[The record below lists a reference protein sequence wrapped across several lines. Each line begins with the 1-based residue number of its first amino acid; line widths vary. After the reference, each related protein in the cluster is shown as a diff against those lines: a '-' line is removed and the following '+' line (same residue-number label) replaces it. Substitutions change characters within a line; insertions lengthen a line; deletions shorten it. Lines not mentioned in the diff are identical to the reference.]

1 MASGHSP
8 YASPTVVDPSL
19 GPYYSQSNNGT
30 THHLQHSEIDD
41 DLALRAEL
49 SRSLGLGLNHS
60 THESANTSH
69 QHSPQPHHEDLQQHH
84 HAQQQQ
90 QHAQPAPLPS
100 QPQPQHTSPS
110 QHAVN
115 PDLLPEH
122 HPSPPPGQHAAAD
135 NNRDKRSKV
144 SRACDECRRKKI
156 RCDAL
161 NEHETCTN
169 CKRSSSTCAFS
180 RQPLKRGPSKGY
192 IKELAERL
200 NALEGQMQPQQHG
213 HVDQELQSLLAEAA
227 YVTRDH
233 HSPPR
238 QAGQKRRLSQTDP
251 IVIDPPV
258 LAPRPAPTLQH
269 AQPATQPPSAPAPLH
284 TYGNP
289 YSRDSRMSPYPVQ
302 QNYRQ
307 DMRPTPQPQTINTQP
322 FFKYGGDTRRHESVS
337 IPFDTQA
344 GAPILVEWDEEVVD
358 EYYRTIH
365 QTFPLLP
372 HSKHRLRMRL
382 AECPLTLREAFLTV
396 LECTMRTFPSFS
408 STLRPQQTYAPM
420 MKRAAELLAGYPFEN
435 PATHNSGTNLVYL
448 QTLLLMALESDN
460 HGPATVRGQ
469 AGPSRAEWL
478 GRAAGVAG
486 QLEINLVRPRER
498 FATEGDP
505 DSEERL
511 ARRVWWVLF
520 ILDRWHASST
530 SDLLKLPENSVVLLP
545 EDQILLGESTY
556 HLARLSF
563 IIGHL
568 AAILTTTKT
577 PETNVMAP
585 SNPASSLLGLTLAG
599 EIDRFRESVES
610 VWGSLNLVHLSY
622 HHCHLLIKRLNP
634 TTEPTELIGHAVKV
648 ATVLNQRQTPI
659 TPLNHHFAALA
670 AMTLCELVDI
680 EKTRA
685 EAIRGLEHISEAL
698 GFGRGLA
705 GHEKSTGWDSA
716 IRDLIVQKR
725 NKLQLILGGIEQ
737 LPPGLQHL
745 AHASAGEG
753 GNGTLTP
760 SSAQGNV
767 AATSVAGEN
776 GRPGKFD
783 PTMLTRYGYLTA
795 LGQGMFVSK

>member
-1 MASGHSP
+1 MANGHSP

-19 GPYYSQSNNGT
+19 GPYYSQSHNGT
-30 THHLQHSEIDD
+30 THPLPPPEIDD

-49 SRSLGLGLNHS
+49 SRSLGLNHS

-69 QHSPQPHHEDLQQHH
+69 QHSPQPHDDLHQQRQQAHRVQQ
-84 HAQQQQ
+84 QQQQ
-90 QHAQPAPLPS
+90 QHAQQAPLPS
-100 QPQPQHTSPS
+100 QSQLTSPS

-115 PDLLPEH
+115 PDLFSDH
-122 HPSPPPGQHAAAD
+122 TSPPPSQHAAD

-169 CKRSSSTCAFS
+169 CKRGNYTCAFS

-227 YVTRDH
+227 YATREH
-233 HSPPR
+233 ASPPC
-238 QAGQKRRLSQTDP
+238 QAGQKRRHSQTET
-251 IVIDPPV
+251 IVIDPQPV
-258 LAPRPAPTLQH
+258 LAPRPAPPPPPTQH
-269 AQPATQPPSAPAPLH
+269 MTQPSSASAP
-284 TYGNP
+284 
-289 YSRDSRMSPYPVQ
+289 
-302 QNYRQ
+302 
-307 DMRPTPQPQTINTQP
+307 PQPVNSQP

-337 IPFDTQA
+337 TPFDTQA
-344 GAPILVEWDEEVVD
+344 GVPTLVEWDEEVVD

-408 STLRPQQTYAPM
+408 SNLRPQHTYAPM

-498 FATEGDP
+498 YATEGDP

-511 ARRVWWVLF
+511 SRRVWWVLF

-685 EAIRGLEHISEAL
+685 EAIRGLEQISEAL

-725 NKLQLILGGIEQ
+725 NKL
-737 LPPGLQHL
+737 H
-745 AHASAGEG
+745 AGEG
-753 GNGTLTP
+753 GSGTLTP

>member
-1 MASGHSP
+1 MASGHSYTEP
-8 YASPTVVDPSL
+8 VVDPSL
-19 GPYYSQSNNGT
+19 GPYYNQSNNGT
-30 THHLQHSEIDD
+30 PHHGHHLHQPDVDD
-41 DLALRAEL
+41 DFDLRAEL
-49 SRSLGLGLNHS
+49 AKSLGLNHTS
-60 THESANTSH
+60 HESANTSH
-69 QHSPQPHHEDLQQHH
+69 QQSPQPHDGPRQHDETR
-84 HAQQQQ
+84 Q
-90 QHAQPAPLPS
+90 QHARPPS
-100 QPQPQHTSPS
+100 VPSQPQHTSPS
-110 QHAVN
+110 QRAVI
-115 PDLLPEH
+115 PDSFAEH
-122 HPSPPPGQHAAAD
+122 PQSPPPGQPATD

-161 NEHETCTN
+161 NEHEICTN
-169 CKRSSSTCAFS
+169 CKRSNSACAFS

-200 NALEGQMQPQQHG
+200 NALEGQMQPQRHG

-227 YVTRDH
+227 YVTREH
-233 HSPPR
+233 ASPPR
-238 QAGQKRRLSQTDP
+238 HAGHKRRHSQTEP
-251 IVIDPPV
+251 IVIDSPPV
-258 LAPRPAPTLQH
+258 LAPRLAPAPQP
-269 AQPATQPPSAPAPLH
+269 AQPPIQPPSAPAPLH
-284 TYGNP
+284 SYGNP
-289 YSRDSRMSPYPVQ
+289 YARDSRMSPYPPQ
-302 QNYRQ
+302 QGYRQ
-307 DMRPTPQPQTINTQP
+307 EMRPTPQPQPINTQP
-322 FFKYGGDTRRHESVS
+322 FFKYGGDTRRRESVS

-344 GAPILVEWDEEVVD
+344 GVPVLVEWDEEVVD

-372 HSKHRLRMRL
+372 HSKHRLRTRL
-382 AECPLTLREAFLTV
+382 AECPVTLREAFLTV

-408 STLRPQQTYAPM
+408 SNLRPQHTYAPM

-680 EKTRA
+680 EKTRS
-685 EAIRGLEHISEAL
+685 EAIRGLEQISEAL

-725 NKLQLILGGIEQ
+725 NKLQLLLGGIEQ
-737 LPPGLQHL
+737 LPRGLQHL
-745 AHASAGEG
+745 AHASAGE

>member
-1 MASGHSP
+1 MTSGP
-8 YASPTVVDPSL
+8 GTYAIDPSLSL
-19 GPYYSQSNNGT
+19 GPYYSQSNNDT
-30 THHLQHSEIDD
+30 RHNHNPHHVQQPEVDD

-49 SRSLGLGLNHS
+49 SRSLGLNHS
-60 THESANTSH
+60 THDSADTS
-69 QHSPQPHHEDLQQHH
+69 QQASPQPHDDLQRNIDHHQHSH
-84 HAQQQQ
+84 S
-90 QHAQPAPLPS
+90 QPAALPS
-100 QPQPQHTSPS
+100 PSQRTSPS
-110 QHAVN
+110 QQAAV
-115 PDLLPEH
+115 PDSLPEH
-122 HPSPPPGQHAAAD
+122 QLSPPPGQHVAD
-135 NNRDKRSKV
+135 NSRDKRSKV

-161 NEHETCTN
+161 NEHEICTN
-169 CKRSSSTCAFS
+169 CKRSNSACAFS

-213 HVDQELQSLLAEAA
+213 HIEQELQTLIAEAA
-227 YVTRDH
+227 YVAREH
-233 HSPPR
+233 ASPPHH
-238 QAGQKRRLSQTDP
+238 AGHKRRLSQTDT
-251 IVIDPPV
+251 IVLDGPPL
-258 LAPRPAPTLQH
+258 LAPRPAPAHQSAQH
-269 AQPATQPPSAPAPLH
+269 SSAPVSASNPAALNG
-284 TYGNP
+284 YANP
-289 YSRDSRMSPYPVQ
+289 YRHDPRMSSYPMQ
-302 QNYRQ
+302 PSYRQ
-307 DMRPTPQPQTINTQP
+307 DMRPTPQPQPVNTQP
-322 FFKYGGDTRRHESVS
+322 FFKYGGDTGRRESVS

-344 GAPILVEWDEEVVD
+344 GVPTLVEWDEEVID

-382 AECPLTLREAFLTV
+382 SECPVTLREAFLTV

-408 STLRPQQTYAPM
+408 STLRPQHTYAPM

-511 ARRVWWVLF
+511 SRRVWWVLF

-585 SNPASSLLGLTLAG
+585 SNPASSLLGMTLAG

-680 EKTRA
+680 ERTRS
-685 EAIRGLEHISEAL
+685 EAIRGLEQISEAL

-725 NKLQLILGGIEQ
+725 NKLQSILGGIEQ

-745 AHASAGEG
+745 AHASAGDG
-753 GNGTLTP
+753 GSGTLTP

-767 AATSVAGEN
+767 SATSVAGEN

>member
-19 GPYYSQSNNGT
+19 GPYYSQSNSAI
-30 THHLQHSEIDD
+30 THHLQHPEVDD

-49 SRSLGLGLNHS
+49 SRSLGLNHS

-69 QHSPQPHHEDLQQHH
+69 QHSPQPHDDPQQQQHH
-84 HAQQQQ
+84 HAQQQ

-100 QPQPQHTSPS
+100 QPQHTSPS
-110 QHAVN
+110 QHVVN
-115 PDLLPEH
+115 PDLFPEH
-122 HPSPPPGQHAAAD
+122 HLSPPPGQHAAD
-135 NNRDKRSKV
+135 NNKDKRSKV

-169 CKRSSSTCAFS
+169 CKRSNSGCAFS

-213 HVDQELQSLLAEAA
+213 HVDQELQTLLAEAA
-227 YVTRDH
+227 HATRDYA
-233 HSPPR
+233 SPPR
-238 QAGQKRRLSQTDP
+238 QAGQKRRRSQTETTEMDP
-251 IVIDPPV
+251 LPV
-258 LAPRPAPTLQH
+258 LAPRLA
-269 AQPATQPPSAPAPLH
+269 PATQPTQLATQPQPAPTPLH
-284 TYGNP
+284 AYGNP
-289 YSRDSRMSPYPVQ
+289 YSRDPRTSPYPAQ
-302 QNYRQ
+302 PNYRQ
-307 DMRPTPQPQTINTQP
+307 DMRPTPQPQPVNTQP
-322 FFKYGGDTRRHESVS
+322 FFKYGGDARRRESVS
-337 IPFDTQA
+337 VPFDTQA
-344 GAPILVEWDEEVVD
+344 GVPTLVEWDEEVVD

-408 STLRPQQTYAPM
+408 STLRPQHTYAPM

-435 PATHNSGTNLVYL
+435 PATHTSGTNLVYL

-486 QLEINLVRPRER
+486 QLEINLIRPRER
-498 FATEGDP
+498 YATEGDP

-680 EKTRA
+680 EKTRS
-685 EAIRGLEHISEAL
+685 EAIRGLEQISEAL

-725 NKLQLILGGIEQ
+725 NKLQSILGGIEQ

-745 AHASAGEG
+745 AHAHAGEG

>member
-1 MASGHSP
+1 MNP
-8 YASPTVVDPSL
+8 
-19 GPYYSQSNNGT
+19 
-30 THHLQHSEIDD
+30 
-41 DLALRAEL
+41 DLF
-49 SRSLGLGLNHS
+49 S
-60 THESANTSH
+60 
-69 QHSPQPHHEDLQQHH
+69 D
-84 HAQQQQ
+84 
-90 QHAQPAPLPS
+90 
-100 QPQPQHTSPS
+100 HTSPPPS
-110 QHAVN
+110 QH
-115 PDLLPEH
+115 
-122 HPSPPPGQHAAAD
+122 AAD

-161 NEHETCTN
+161 DEHETCTN
-169 CKRSSSTCAFS
+169 CKRGSYTCAFS

-227 YVTRDH
+227 YATREH
-233 HSPPR
+233 ASPPR
-238 QAGQKRRLSQTDP
+238 HAGHKRRHSQTET
-251 IVIDPPV
+251 IVIDPPPV
-258 LAPRPAPTLQH
+258 LAPRPAPPPPQ
-269 AQPATQPPSAPAPLH
+269 QTQPTTQTPSAPAPFH
-284 TYGNP
+284 AYGNP
-289 YSRDSRMSPYPVQ
+289 YTRDSQMSPYPIQ
-302 QNYRQ
+302 PNYRQ
-307 DMRPTPQPQTINTQP
+307 DTRSTPQPQPVNTQP
-322 FFKYGGDTRRHESVS
+322 FFKYGGDARRHESVS
-337 IPFDTQA
+337 HPFDTQA
-344 GAPILVEWDEEVVD
+344 GVPTLVEWDEEVVD

-396 LECTMRTFPSFS
+396 LECTMRTFPTFS
-408 STLRPQQTYAPM
+408 STLRPQHTYAPM

-498 FATEGDP
+498 YATEGDP

-511 ARRVWWVLF
+511 SRRVWWVLF

-685 EAIRGLEHISEAL
+685 EAIRGLEQISEAL

-725 NKLQLILGGIEQ
+725 NKLQLILGGVEQ

>member
-1 MASGHSP
+1 MANGHSP

-19 GPYYSQSNNGT
+19 GPYYSQSHNGT
-30 THHLQHSEIDD
+30 THPLPPPEIDD

-49 SRSLGLGLNHS
+49 SRSLGLNHS

-69 QHSPQPHHEDLQQHH
+69 QHSPQPHDDLHQQRQQAHRVQQ
-84 HAQQQQ
+84 QQQQ
-90 QHAQPAPLPS
+90 QHAQQAPLPS
-100 QPQPQHTSPS
+100 QSQLTSPS

-115 PDLLPEH
+115 PDLFSDH
-122 HPSPPPGQHAAAD
+122 TSPPPSQHAAD

-169 CKRSSSTCAFS
+169 CKRGNYTCAFS

-227 YVTRDH
+227 YATREH
-233 HSPPR
+233 ASPPC
-238 QAGQKRRLSQTDP
+238 QAGQKRRHSQTET
-251 IVIDPPV
+251 IVIDPQPV
-258 LAPRPAPTLQH
+258 LAPRPAPPPPPTQH
-269 AQPATQPPSAPAPLH
+269 MTQPSSASAPVHA
-284 TYGNP
+284 YGNP
-289 YSRDSRMSPYPVQ
+289 YSRDPQMSPYPMQ
-302 QNYRQ
+302 SNYRQ
-307 DMRPTPQPQTINTQP
+307 ETRSTPQPQPVNSQP

-337 IPFDTQA
+337 TPFDTQA
-344 GAPILVEWDEEVVD
+344 GVPTLVEWDEEVVD

-408 STLRPQQTYAPM
+408 SNLRPQHTYAPM

-498 FATEGDP
+498 YATEGDP

-511 ARRVWWVLF
+511 SRRVWWVLF

-685 EAIRGLEHISEAL
+685 EAIRGLEQISEAL

-725 NKLQLILGGIEQ
+725 NKLQLILGGVEQ

-753 GNGTLTP
+753 GSGTLTP

>member
-19 GPYYSQSNNGT
+19 GPYYSQSNNGAA
-30 THHLQHSEIDD
+30 HHLQHPEIDD

-49 SRSLGLGLNHS
+49 SRSLGLNHS

-69 QHSPQPHHEDLQQHH
+69 QHSPQPHDDLQQHH
-84 HAQQQQ
+84 AQQ

-100 QPQPQHTSPS
+100 QQHTSPS

-115 PDLLPEH
+115 PDLLPGH
-122 HPSPPPGQHAAAD
+122 HTSPPPGQHTD
-135 NNRDKRSKV
+135 HNRDRDKRSKV

-161 NEHETCTN
+161 NEHEICTN

-200 NALEGQMQPQQHG
+200 NALEGQMQPQQQG

-227 YVTRDH
+227 YVTREH
-233 HSPPR
+233 ASPPR
-238 QAGQKRRLSQTDP
+238 QAGQKRRLSQTET

-258 LAPRPAPTLQH
+258 LAPRPGPAPQH
-269 AQPATQPPSAPAPLH
+269 TQSQPPAPAQPAPAALH
-284 TYGNP
+284 NYGNP

-307 DMRPTPQPQTINTQP
+307 DMRPTPQPQPINTQP

-344 GAPILVEWDEEVVD
+344 VVPVLVEWDEEVVD

-382 AECPLTLREAFLTV
+382 AECPPTLREAFLTV

-408 STLRPQQTYAPM
+408 STLRPQHTYAPM

-486 QLEINLVRPRER
+486 QLEINLIRPRER

-680 EKTRA
+680 DKTRA

-776 GRPGKFD
+776 GRPGNFD

>member
-1 MASGHSP
+1 MASGHSS
-8 YASPTVVDPSL
+8 YASPVVDPSL
-19 GPYYSQSNNGT
+19 GPYYGQSNNGV
-30 THHLQHSEIDD
+30 THQQQLQQQEVAD

-49 SRSLGLGLNHS
+49 SRSLGLNHS
-60 THESANTSH
+60 THDSADTSQH
-69 QHSPQPHHEDLQQHH
+69 HSPQPHDDLQHDQTRQH
-84 HAQQQQ
+84 
-90 QHAQPAPLPS
+90 QHAHLPPHPQALPS
-100 QPQPQHTSPS
+100 S
-110 QHAVN
+110 QHAVPPN
-115 PDLLPEH
+115 PYGEH
-122 HPSPPPGQHAAAD
+122 QPSPPPGQHGAD
-135 NNRDKRSKV
+135 NNNRDKRSKV

-161 NEHETCTN
+161 NEHEVCTN
-169 CKRSSSTCAFS
+169 CKRSNSSCAFS
-180 RQPLKRGPSKGY
+180 RQPMKRGPSKGY

-200 NALEGQMQPQQHG
+200 NALEGQIQPQQHA
-213 HVDQELQSLLAEAA
+213 HVDQELQTLLAEAA
-227 YVTRDH
+227 YVTREH
-233 HSPPR
+233 GSPPR
-238 QAGQKRRLSQTDP
+238 HAGHKRRHSQAES
-251 IVIDPPV
+251 IVVDAPPAI
-258 LAPRPAPTLQH
+258 APRPAPPPPQPQTR
-269 AQPATQPPSAPAPLH
+269 AQPPVPIQPSAPAP
-284 TYGNP
+284 TRYGNTFAHDPRLSPFPTMQPNP
-289 YSRDSRMSPYPVQ
+289 Y
-302 QNYRQ
+302 Q
-307 DMRPTPQPQTINTQP
+307 DHRAPSLQPQPPVNIQP
-322 FFKYGGDTRRHESVS
+322 FFKYGGDTGRRESVS
-337 IPFDTQA
+337 IPFDTEP
-344 GAPILVEWDEEVVD
+344 GATASIDWDEEVVD
-358 EYYRTIH
+358 EYYRIIH

-382 AECPLTLREAFLTV
+382 AECPVTLREAFLTV

-408 STLRPQQTYAPM
+408 STLRANHTYAPM

-486 QLEINLVRPRER
+486 QLEINLIRPRSR

-505 DSEERL
+505 DSEERI

-685 EAIRGLEHISEAL
+685 EAIRGLEQISEAL

-705 GHEKSTGWDSA
+705 GHEQSTGWDSA

-725 NKLQLILGGIEQ
+725 NKLQLVLGGVEQ
-737 LPPGLQHL
+737 LPKGLQHL
-745 AHASAGEG
+745 AHTGGGGEG
-753 GNGTLTP
+753 SGMLTP

-767 AATSVAGEN
+767 AATSAVGEN

>member
-19 GPYYSQSNNGT
+19 GPYYSHNGN
-30 THHLQHSEIDD
+30 THQLGHPEIDD

-49 SRSLGLGLNHS
+49 SRSLGLNHS

-69 QHSPQPHHEDLQQHH
+69 QHSPQPHDDLHQQQHH
-84 HAQQQQ
+84 QHVQQ

-100 QPQPQHTSPS
+100 QPQHTSPS

-122 HPSPPPGQHAAAD
+122 HASPPPGQHTAAD

-200 NALEGQMQPQQHG
+200 NALEGQMQPQQPG

-238 QAGQKRRLSQTDP
+238 HAGQKRRLSQTDP
-251 IVIDPPV
+251 IVIDPPI
-258 LAPRPAPTLQH
+258 LAPRPAPAPQH
-269 AQPATQPPSAPAPLH
+269 IQPATQPPSAPASLH
-284 TYGNP
+284 TYGSP

-307 DMRPTPQPQTINTQP
+307 DIRPTPQPQPINTQP
-322 FFKYGGDTRRHESVS
+322 FFKYGADTRRHESVS

-382 AECPLTLREAFLTV
+382 AECPPTLREAFLTV

-511 ARRVWWVLF
+511 SRRVWWVLF

-648 ATVLNQRQTPI
+648 ATVLNMRQTPI

-680 EKTRA
+680 DKTRA

>member
-1 MASGHSP
+1 MANGHSP

-19 GPYYSQSNNGT
+19 GPYYSQSNDGT
-30 THHLQHSEIDD
+30 THHLPQPEVDD

-49 SRSLGLGLNHS
+49 SRSLGLVHS

-69 QHSPQPHHEDLQQHH
+69 QHSPQPHDDLQQQRQQPHRL
-84 HAQQQQ
+84 QQQQ
-90 QHAQPAPLPS
+90 QQHQHAQPAPVPS
-100 QPQPQHTSPS
+100 QSQLTSPS

-115 PDLLPEH
+115 PDLSPEH
-122 HPSPPPGQHAAAD
+122 HLSPPPGQHAAD

-169 CKRSSSTCAFS
+169 CKRGNYACAFS

-227 YVTRDH
+227 YATREH
-233 HSPPR
+233 ASPPR
-238 QAGQKRRLSQTDP
+238 QAGQKRRYSQTEP

-258 LAPRPAPTLQH
+258 LAPRPAPPP
-269 AQPATQPPSAPAPLH
+269 QPTTQPPSTSAPFNAF
-284 TYGNP
+284 GNP
-289 YSRDSRMSPYPVQ
+289 YSRDSQMSPYPSQ
-302 QNYRQ
+302 PNYRQ
-307 DMRPTPQPQTINTQP
+307 EMRPTPQPQPVNTQP

-337 IPFDTQA
+337 HPFDTQA
-344 GAPILVEWDEEVVD
+344 GVPTLVEWDEEVVD

-396 LECTMRTFPSFS
+396 LECTMRTFPTFS
-408 STLRPQQTYAPM
+408 STLRPQHTYAPM

-498 FATEGDP
+498 YATEGDP

-685 EAIRGLEHISEAL
+685 EAIRGLEQISEAL

-725 NKLQLILGGIEQ
+725 NKLQLVLGGVEQ

-745 AHASAGEG
+745 AHAASAGEG
-753 GNGTLTP
+753 VGLTP

>member
-1 MASGHSP
+1 MASGHGS
-8 YASPTVVDPSL
+8 YASPVIDPSL
-19 GPYYSQSNNGT
+19 GPYYSQSHPGT
-30 THHLQHSEIDD
+30 RQPPTQQQLDQQEVAD

-49 SRSLGLGLNHS
+49 SRSLGLNHS
-60 THESANTSH
+60 TNQSPETS
-69 QHSPQPHHEDLQQHH
+69 SPQPHDEVETQPQQHGR
-84 HAQQQQ
+84 
-90 QHAQPAPLPS
+90 
-100 QPQPQHTSPS
+100 
-110 QHAVN
+110 
-115 PDLLPEH
+115 
-122 HPSPPPGQHAAAD
+122 PSPQQPNPLTEHQASPPAGQHI
-135 NNRDKRSKV
+135 NSNKRSKV

-161 NEHETCTN
+161 DEHEKCTN
-169 CKRSSSTCAFS
+169 CKRSNSACAFS

-213 HVDQELQSLLAEAA
+213 QVDDELQLLLAEAA
-227 YVTRDH
+227 HVTREH
-233 HSPPR
+233 ASPPR
-238 QAGQKRRLSQTDP
+238 HAGHKRRHSQTE
-251 IVIDPPV
+251 IVMIDPPTAI
-258 LAPRPAPTLQH
+258 APRPAQH
-269 AQPATQPPSAPAPLH
+269 NLPLVQQTPSVPVH
-284 TYGNP
+284 TRYGST
-289 YSRDSRMSPYPVQ
+289 YAHETRMSPYPPSHMQ
-302 QNYRQ
+302 QTYQ
-307 DMRPTPQPQTINTQP
+307 TPPPVNTQP
-322 FFKYGGDTRRHESVS
+322 FFKHGRGPGRRESVS

-344 GAPILVEWDEEVVD
+344 GVPTLVEWDEEVVD

-382 AECPLTLREAFLTV
+382 SECPVTLREAFLTV

-420 MKRAAELLAGYPFEN
+420 KKRAAELLAGYPFEK

-486 QLEINLVRPRER
+486 HLEINLVRPRER

-634 TTEPTELIGHAVKV
+634 TTEPTELIGHAVKI

-685 EAIRGLEHISEAL
+685 EAIRGLEQISEAL
-698 GFGRGLA
+698 GWGRGLA
-705 GHEKSTGWDSA
+705 GHEQSTGWDSA
-716 IRDLIVQKR
+716 IRE
-725 NKLQLILGGIEQ
+725 LILLKREKLKLVLGGVEQ

-745 AHASAGEG
+745 AHRSSGVDSHGVGASVEA
-753 GNGTLTP
+753 TLTP

-767 AATSVAGEN
+767 AATSAVGEN

>member
-19 GPYYSQSNNGT
+19 GPYYSHNGN
-30 THHLQHSEIDD
+30 THQLGHPEIDD

-49 SRSLGLGLNHS
+49 SRSLGLNHS

-69 QHSPQPHHEDLQQHH
+69 QHSPQPHDDLQQHH
-84 HAQQQQ
+84 HVQQQQQQ
-90 QHAQPAPLPS
+90 QHAQPATLPS
-100 QPQPQHTSPS
+100 QPQHTSPS

-122 HPSPPPGQHAAAD
+122 HASPPPGQHTASD

-200 NALEGQMQPQQHG
+200 NALEGQMQPQQPG

-227 YVTRDH
+227 Y
-233 HSPPR
+233 
-238 QAGQKRRLSQTDP
+238 TDP
-251 IVIDPPV
+251 IVIDPPI
-258 LAPRPAPTLQH
+258 LAPRPAPAPQH
-269 AQPATQPPSAPAPLH
+269 IQPAAQPPSAPASLH

-307 DMRPTPQPQTINTQP
+307 DIRPTPQSQPINTQP
-322 FFKYGGDTRRHESVS
+322 FFKYGADTRRHESVS

-382 AECPLTLREAFLTV
+382 AECPPTLREAFLTV

-511 ARRVWWVLF
+511 SRRVWWVLF

-648 ATVLNQRQTPI
+648 ATVLNMRQTPI

-745 AHASAGEG
+745 AHASA
-753 GNGTLTP
+753 
-760 SSAQGNV
+760 
-767 AATSVAGEN
+767 EN